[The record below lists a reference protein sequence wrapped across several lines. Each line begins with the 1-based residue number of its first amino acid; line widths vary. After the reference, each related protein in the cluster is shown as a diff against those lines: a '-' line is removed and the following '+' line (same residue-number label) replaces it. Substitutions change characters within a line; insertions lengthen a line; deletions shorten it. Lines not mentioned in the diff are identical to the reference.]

1 MSKRR
6 LCMVGL
12 FLVACGGHEDDALS
26 DASPDAD
33 AGSGAGTVVLEAPA
47 AAVKGT
53 VSVQAVPDPADGVI
67 DVRFHLD
74 GNAAPIEVD
83 LTPPF
88 GASLEPGSTADGA
101 HTIRAVARWADG
113 RNAEASVEVTLD
125 NVAPAVKSVA
135 PEDGASVLPPFVV
148 PFALEATDAAGLAH
162 GTVSVVGGA
171 SYAIEAPA
179 WSAQVALDPGDVFPV
194 KRDLAWSVQDVPGN
208 EASGTLQVTATHV
221 RMSVP
226 GPQTDHAVVLP
237 IGGRRTIALYEDE
250 VHSFGPRGELEWN
263 VSSPPGLTPVWAL
276 RAPGGNVAVL
286 HESTSSS
293 EPGTGLSLLDETGSW
308 LWHAPSDMPSRAYLA
323 LGWDEATESF
333 VATTREKLVSE
344 PQTGK
349 LVEVSSDGE
358 EIELALLDPE
368 RVGVALRMT
377 PAALGDLAIAVTT
390 VDTAGPGE
398 GVQVHARGGEKL
410 WGWEAAD
417 EFDILATM
425 PMGQDVVA
433 VAVQSDSSLGPVL
446 EGITASGTAWTLLPG
461 EYERLAAGMVLDT
474 GDLVVR
480 GEVDGFRGSLYRVQ
494 SDGTVRWHETW
505 SESIASWLLMG
516 DRVAVGRGDRV
527 EVLGADGDVEVQWE
541 VPSDPDSKDPVVL
554 LGLVRGPE
562 DGLYVITGRAGEVS
576 HVRVWLLDAS
586 GKTTWSEVLEGE
598 VFVQHATEVD
608 EGEGLLLVTDRWKDP
623 SSAEILTSVYALE

>member
-1 MSKRR
+1 MSKRH
-6 LCMVGL
+6 LCIVGL
-12 FLVACGGHEDDALS
+12 FLVACGGHEDRAPS
-26 DASPDAD
+26 DVSLDVD
-33 AGSGAGTVVLEAPA
+33 AGPGAGTVVLEAPTA
-47 AAVKGT
+47 PRKGT
-53 VSVQAVPDPADGVI
+53 VSVQAMPDPADGVI

-74 GNAAPIEVD
+74 GNETPIEVD

-88 GASLEPGSTADGA
+88 GVSLEPGSTADGA

-113 RNAEASVEVTLD
+113 RKAEGSVEVTLD
-125 NVAPAVKSVA
+125 NEAPAVTSVA

-148 PFALEATDAAGLAH
+148 PFALEVADPAGLAL

-171 SYAIEAPA
+171 SYAIDAPA

-194 KRDLAWSVQDVPGN
+194 KRDLTWSVQDVPGN
-208 EASGTLQVTATHV
+208 EVSGTLQVTATHV

-237 IGGRRTIALYEDE
+237 IGGRRTIALYDDE
-250 VHSFGPRGELEWN
+250 VRSFGLRGEPEWN
-263 VSSPPGLTPVWAL
+263 VSSPPGLIPVWAL
-276 RAPGGNVAVL
+276 RAPGGKVAVL
-286 HESTSSS
+286 HESATSS

-308 LWHAPSDMPSRAYLA
+308 LWHAPSNMPSRAYMA

-333 VATTREKLVSE
+333 VATTREKTVSA

-349 LVEVSSDGE
+349 LVEVSSEGE
-358 EIELALLDPE
+358 EVELAPLDPE

-377 PAALGDLAIAVTT
+377 PAGTGDCAIAVTT
-390 VDTAGPGE
+390 VNTSGPGE

-410 WGWEAAD
+410 WGWEAGD
-417 EFDILATM
+417 DFDILATM

-433 VAVQSDSSLGPVL
+433 VAVQSASSPGPVL
-446 EGITASGTAWTLLPG
+446 EGVTPSGTAWTLLPG
-461 EYERLAAGMVLDT
+461 EYERLSAGLVLDT

-480 GEVDGFRGSLYRVQ
+480 GEVDGFRGSLYRVK
-494 SDGTVRWHETW
+494 SDGTVRWHKTW

-527 EVLGADGDVEVQWE
+527 EVLGAGGEVEVQWE

-554 LGLVRGPE
+554 LGLVRGPD
-562 DGLYVITGRAGEVS
+562 DGLYVITGRSGEVS

-586 GKTTWSEVLEGE
+586 GATTWSEVLEGE
-598 VFVQHATEVD
+598 VFVQHATGVE

-623 SSAEILTSVYALE
+623 SSAEIVTSVYALE